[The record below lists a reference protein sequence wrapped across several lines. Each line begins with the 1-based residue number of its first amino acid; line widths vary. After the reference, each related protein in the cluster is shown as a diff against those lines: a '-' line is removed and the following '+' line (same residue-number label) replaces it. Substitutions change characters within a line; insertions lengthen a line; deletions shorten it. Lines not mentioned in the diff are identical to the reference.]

1 MVFYK
6 ENPRES
12 VGKPIISKRN
22 QQGWWTLT
30 KEKWRVPIDQTLSS
44 RKCSFTAVLCTYT
57 HIVIGRIQ

>member
-12 VGKPIISKRN
+12 VGKPMISKRN

-30 KEKWRVPIDQTLSS
+30 KEKWRVPIDHTS
-44 RKCSFTAVLCTYT
+44 
-57 HIVIGRIQ
+57 I